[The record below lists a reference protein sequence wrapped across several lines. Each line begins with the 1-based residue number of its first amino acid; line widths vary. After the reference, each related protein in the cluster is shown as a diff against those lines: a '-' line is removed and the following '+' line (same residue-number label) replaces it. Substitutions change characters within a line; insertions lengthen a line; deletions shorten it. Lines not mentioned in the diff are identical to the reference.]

1 MKRFFIEVAYI
12 GTDYSGFQVQQNAST
27 IQGEVEKAL
36 AIIFKKP
43 LQLTGSSRT
52 DAGVHAL
59 QNFFH
64 VNIETDLLDKEGKS
78 FQDYAYNLNALL
90 PIDIVI
96 KSIRQVQTT
105 THSRFSA
112 TTRSYIYRMAAQKDP
127 FIYNRSYYFPY
138 KLDIELLNEAADFI
152 KQQTFFEAFSKKH
165 TQVLNFNCQIS
176 ESKWLHD
183 EGGGGHAYH
192 VTGNRFL
199 RGMVK
204 ALTGTMLRVG
214 TGSIS
219 MDEFHSIFTENNAT
233 LVDFSPP
240 GKGLTLVSVKYPDEL
255 YI

>member
-1 MKRFFIEVAYI
+1 MTRFFIEVAYI
-12 GTDYSGFQVQQNAST
+12 GTHYSGFQIQQNAST

-36 AIIFKKP
+36 AIIFKQP

-64 VNIETDLLDKEGKS
+64 LDIDADILLKAGRS
-78 FQDYAYNLNALL
+78 FHDYAYNINALL

-96 KSIRQVQTT
+96 KSIRQVQTSA
-105 THSRFSA
+105 HSRFSA
-112 TTRSYIYRMAAQKDP
+112 TNRSYIYKVAAQKDP

-138 KLDIELLNEAADFI
+138 KLNATLLDEAADLI

-165 TQVLNFNCQIS
+165 TQVLNFNCAIY
-176 ESKWLHD
+176 ESKWLHNED
-183 EGGGGHAYH
+183 GAGHSYH
-192 VTGNRFL
+192 VTANRFL

-219 MDEFHSIFTENNAT
+219 MEEFSSIFTEKNVSI
-233 LVDFSPP
+233 VDFSPP
-240 GKGLTLVSVKYPDEL
+240 GKGLTLASVIYPEEL